1 MLTFQE
7 IIYNLQNFWIKNGCI
22 LSQPYDVEMGAA
34 TFHPQ
39 TTLKSLGPDSW
50 RTVFVQPCRRPSDG
64 RYGNNPNRLQHYFQ
78 MQVIRNLVQKNLK
91 IYI

>member
-1 MLTFQE
+1 MMLK
-7 IIYNLQNFWIKNGCI
+7 W
-22 LSQPYDVEMGAA
+22 GAA

-39 TTLKSLGPDSW
+39 TTLKNLGPDSW

-78 MQVIRNLVQKNLK
+78 MQVIIKPSPEKSQDLYLNSLKKIKINLK
-91 IYI
+91 IMI